1 MKKKLAPFFFSSCN
15 HMKTFKIKRGQNIKF
30 PKYAGSWKTGEG
42 ANQIQKLESAKT
54 FGKYGVLKKS
64 LSLHSVT

>member
-1 MKKKLAPFFFSSCN
+1 
-15 HMKTFKIKRGQNIKF
+15 MKTFKIKRGQNIKF
-30 PKYAGSWKTGEG
+30 PKYAGSWKKTGEG